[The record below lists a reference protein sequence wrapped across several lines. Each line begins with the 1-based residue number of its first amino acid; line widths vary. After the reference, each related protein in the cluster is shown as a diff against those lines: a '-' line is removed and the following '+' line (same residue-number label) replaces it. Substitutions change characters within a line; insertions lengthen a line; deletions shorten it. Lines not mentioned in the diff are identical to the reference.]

1 MDVEVG
7 VTAAQ
12 RLRRALA
19 TGGIFALALLGACAP
34 DEPRPKTTARSA
46 DAPSAPGSFEGVAAL
61 PARALPAAGLL
72 DTTPPTLRLVASH
85 GASTAPNAAILLEAD
100 EPLHERA
107 HELVRVIVRS
117 GGRAVPHDVELAAE
131 RWLVI
136 TPRGSW
142 TGGAAHELLAESV
155 LDRNGNA
162 LARFESRFEAG
173 RFEDL
178 AAPRVDARLLDLEPE
193 QAREVL
199 VASRGLSITLRSDE
213 VLHPKLSTVRI
224 LAPVSFEGRRR
235 AARSALPPFWAGPA
249 EALRYEP
256 SSELELPRGRVRF
269 ELDLFDLAGNAVA
282 RLELSARV
290 ARLDPQMRP
299 FARRDVIHVDFA
311 SDRWPLGSA
320 DGLSDW
326 HQDLLRFGLL
336 AEGDPLGLSAAVAEE
351 LAERALEHAR
361 ALLGAA
367 PRERLE
373 LRLEAPPVGTPARLC
388 VGGGDPS
395 LPRRQLRGAS
405 SGLLGRA
412 PFDRRNATHE
422 EQSCRLAPAL
432 GVFPGELF
440 HAEARAALEARAR
453 GATAFDQIFSAL
465 APELGGT
472 PFGAHPLDARLVDP
486 HFTLAS
492 ATPAEAARAAA
503 LERASVALTNVVG
516 ALVAHEL
523 AHTLGLVEPEDPPR
537 GLRGSRGYHGDESEL
552 MSGAL
557 DFARLVDPQLELG
570 ALERAFLAE
579 RLVLR

>member
-1 MDVEVG
+1 MNVEVG
-7 VTAAQ
+7 SAASQ

-19 TGGIFALALLGACAP
+19 AAGIVAVSLCGACAP
-34 DEPRPKTTARSA
+34 DEPRRN
-46 DAPSAPGSFEGVAAL
+46 APSPSAAATPAASSAAVVDAA
-61 PARALPAAGLL
+61 PARAVPAAGLL

-100 EPLHERA
+100 EPLHESA
-107 HELVRVIVRS
+107 HELVRVVVRS
-117 GGRAVPHDVELAAE
+117 GGSAVPHDVDFAAE

-142 TGGAAHELLAESV
+142 IGGTAHELVAESV

-162 LARFESRFEAG
+162 LQRFEARFEAG

-178 AAPRVDARLLDLEPE
+178 AAPRVEPRLLDLDPE

-199 VASRGLSITLRSDE
+199 VASRGLSIALRSDE

-235 AARSALPPFWAGPA
+235 AARSALPPFWAGAA

-256 SSELELPRGRVRF
+256 PSELELPRGRVRF

-282 RLELSARV
+282 RLELAARV
-290 ARLDPQMRP
+290 ARLDPQARP

-311 SDRWPLGSA
+311 SDRWPLGRA
-320 DGLSDW
+320 DGVPDW

-336 AEGDPLGLSAAVAEE
+336 AAGDPLGISASVADE
-351 LAERALEHAR
+351 LAERALAR
-361 ALLGAA
+361 ARGLLDAA

-373 LRLEAPPVGTPARLC
+373 LRLDAPPAGNAARLC
-388 VGGGDPS
+388 VGGGDPT
-395 LPRRQLRGAS
+395 LPPRDLRRAS

-412 PFDRRNATHE
+412 PFDPRNSAHE
-422 EQSCRLAPAL
+422 EHGCRLSPAL

-453 GATAFDQIFSAL
+453 GATAFDDLYSPL
-465 APELGGT
+465 APELGGV

-486 HFTLAS
+486 GFARAS
-492 ATPAEAARAAA
+492 ATPAEAARADAIEQASAA
-503 LERASVALTNVVG
+503 LTSAVG

-523 AHTLGLVEPEDPPR
+523 AHMLGLVEPEELPR
-537 GLRGSRGYHGDESEL
+537 GLRGSRGYHGDEAQL
-552 MSGAL
+552 MAGVL
-557 DFARLVDPQLELG
+557 DFARLSDPHLALG

-579 RLVLR
+579 RIVLR